1 MLRPFTRKDV
11 KKRNYART
19 PFMNGKKEAKQHPPR
34 QSEND
39 TPSAYL
45 SDALEAAQTSGFAGG
60 RVLRAIASPQNA
72 DFTSRKR
79 E

>member
-1 MLRPFTRKDV
+1 M
-11 KKRNYART
+11 
-19 PFMNGKKEAKQHPPR
+19 

-60 RVLRAIASPQNA
+60 RDLRAIASPQNA